1 MTLSNAKSH
10 WKLKKTLDVKIV
22 RLPRSQSNT
31 IQYKHNKSLFSYEL
45 SNIFCLFQLATSFNG
60 SRIAPGDFKISISS
74 GNMFLFSS
82 FKNTIA
88 VPSSPNLDGLP
99 IRWMY
104 SLIELG
110 MSNTITCLTP
120 KRSTPRPKTPV
131 VLNLCCYQSYD
142 APRTQPLY
150 GRG

>member
-1 MTLSNAKSH
+1 M
-10 WKLKKTLDVKIV
+10 
-22 RLPRSQSNT
+22 
-31 IQYKHNKSLFSYEL
+31 
-45 SNIFCLFQLATSFNG
+45 FQLATSFNG
-60 SRIAPGDFKISISS
+60 SRIAPEDFKISISS
-74 GNMFLFSS
+74 GNTFLFSS

-150 GRG
+150 GRGWWKHSYKFIHSFPVKIPVTSVGKKILVPSMSMCELKYITAK